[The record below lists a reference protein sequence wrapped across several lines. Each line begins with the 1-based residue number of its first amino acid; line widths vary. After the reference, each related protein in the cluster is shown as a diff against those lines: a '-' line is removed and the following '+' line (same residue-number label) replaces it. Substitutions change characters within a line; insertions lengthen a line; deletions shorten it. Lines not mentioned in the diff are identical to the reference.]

1 MITALQLEKGT
12 IPTPFEYRPYA
23 LELSLCQRYYQK
35 YTNYYLGSATLV
47 TTASS
52 GVIPLKTTMRQAPTI
67 DGVSTFS
74 VNTGNAGT
82 VGVFN
87 NYSTPDM
94 VAFNNPSSNW
104 TVNSLVR
111 VNVNLTAEM

>member
-52 GVIPLKTTMRQAPTI
+52 GVIPLNFNL
-67 DGVSTFS
+67 STLTLS
-74 VNTGNAGT
+74 LNA
-82 VGVFN
+82 
-87 NYSTPDM
+87 
-94 VAFNNPSSNW
+94 
-104 TVNSLVR
+104 SLI
-111 VNVNLTAEM
+111 